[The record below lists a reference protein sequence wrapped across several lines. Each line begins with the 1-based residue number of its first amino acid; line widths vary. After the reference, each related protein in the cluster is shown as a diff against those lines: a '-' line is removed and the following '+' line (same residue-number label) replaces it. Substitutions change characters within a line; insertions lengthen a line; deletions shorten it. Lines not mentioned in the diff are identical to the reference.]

1 MVLHVQVTV
10 PIPQE
15 RWGHS
20 ATAFTLSAGL
30 VEIVLFGGT
39 GSDLTD
45 TANTTVLRFGEC
57 VSCKQKCTFSVY
69 PVFYLGLL
77 GGETSPPKFQFPPKN
92 F

>member
-30 VEIVLFGGT
+30 VEVVLFGGT

-45 TANTTVLRFGEC
+45 TANTTVLRFGKC
-57 VSCKQKCTFSVY
+57 VPQR
-69 PVFYLGLL
+69 GLRRFEVKRNRL
-77 GGETSPPKFQFPPKN
+77 
-92 F
+92 